1 MNPADENDKPIF
13 TSRFNIGAVTLNTIM
28 IYQKAKVENKN
39 FYEVLDYYLEMI
51 RQIHIRTY
59 EYLGNMKSSTN
70 PLGFM
75 EGGFLGGRLKAN
87 DKIKPLLKA
96 MTYSYGVTALNE
108 LQLIYNGKSLVEDGK
123 FALEVMEYINKKIE
137 KFKYE
142 DNMLYAVYGTP
153 RIVGL

>member
-59 EYLGNMKSSTN
+59 EYLGNMKASTN

-75 EGGFLGGRLKAN
+75 EGGFLGGRLNAN
-87 DKIKPLLKA
+87 DRIKPLLKP
-96 MTYSYGVTALNE
+96 MTASFGITGLEN
-108 LQLIYNGKSLVEDGK
+108 LQQLHNGKSLVEDGN
-123 FALEVMEYINKKIE
+123 FALEVMEYINKKVNE
-137 KFKYE
+137 FKEE
-142 DNMLYAVYGTP
+142 DGNLYAIYGK
-153 RIVGL
+153 